1 MTQEWQLFSAPHRH
15 YRVWKGDKWVWN
27 GDDKQRIVSVTTV
40 LGGDS
45 GLSEWA
51 AAQAVSAC
59 GTAARRYL
67 TAEEPLNSS
76 LLSWRA
82 LVDLTGEMPDQTR
95 DDAARRGTAAHEYLG
110 WRLGGYL
117 HSGSFPEMSYGHR
130 VATAQFIQDYQP
142 RAISD
147 SHGPRVERAVGC
159 AKLAVA
165 GTYDAQVMMGADALG
180 VEVHRI
186 DLKSSNTIRASHF
199 AQLAAYEMLAQQC
212 GERPSEFLTIVHINT
227 CGDYV
232 LHSIKVGGLE
242 HYQALDLWTANL
254 TIYRQT
260 KSLDKVIKENNVSS
274 E

>member
-15 YRVWKGDKWVWN
+15 YRRLKESGDWTWN
-27 GDDKQRIVSVTTV
+27 GDAKQRIVSVTTV
-40 LGGDS
+40 LAGDS

-67 TAEEPLNSS
+67 TAEEPLNRS

-82 LVDLTGEMPDQTR
+82 LVDLTGEMPDQIR

-110 WRLGGYL
+110 WRLGGPLY
-117 HSGSFPEMSYGHR
+117 SPELSYGHR
-130 VATAQFIQDYQP
+130 GAISQFTQDYQP

-242 HYQALDLWTANL
+242 YDQALDLWTANL